1 MIDFDYDN
9 NTNLD
14 NLIEDVRDDIQKSRG
29 QAKKEHL
36 KEILCC
42 LLELKILRSRF
53 NVVLDNYTCLL
64 NAIKVKML

>member
-1 MIDFDYDN
+1 MVDFDYDN
-9 NTNLD
+9 NINLD

-29 QAKKEHL
+29 QAKKAHL
-36 KEILCC
+36 KEILGC

-53 NVVLDNYTCLL
+53 NIVLDNYTCLL

>member
-36 KEILCC
+36 KEILAC